1 MGGTVPL
8 PALQDSLTFP
18 KEAEVSETAVRMLQ
32 GLLTSADRRFSYQDV
47 CGHTF
52 FASVDWNNIRQSEPP
67 DVSFV
72 SEGDSEA
79 KHRPR
84 IPGWCDRIS
93 VEAPA
98 VRRRLTAEKA
108 PRNQDFSGVSKDL
121 G

>member
-1 MGGTVPL
+1 M
-8 PALQDSLTFP
+8 PALQDSLVFP

-47 CGHTF
+47 CGHAF

-79 KHRPR
+79 KRRPAD
-84 IPGWCDRIS
+84 PWVAGSNLGWGACGPT
-93 VEAPA
+93 EAYCGEDD
-98 VRRRLTAEKA
+98 T
-108 PRNQDFSGVSKDL
+108 
-121 G
+121 